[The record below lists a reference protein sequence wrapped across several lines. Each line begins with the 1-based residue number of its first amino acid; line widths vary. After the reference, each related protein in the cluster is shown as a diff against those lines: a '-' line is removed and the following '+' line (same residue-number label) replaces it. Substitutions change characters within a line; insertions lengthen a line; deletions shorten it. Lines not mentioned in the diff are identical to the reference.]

1 MKFSHLLAIV
11 LLLLASTI
19 MTAQDNDF
27 YYLPFKG
34 EVFQL
39 PASKK
44 IGEVYRKSTSKYK
57 KIGEIELTE
66 LNIPEQTEAIPF
78 PQVSKK
84 HLFGIFFNSELIIN
98 KADTYRFEL
107 ASDDGSVLWL
117 DNKILIDN
125 DGIHTMTSMTQSM
138 FLDKGKYPIKL
149 WYYNGVPD
157 KYGLQFF
164 TKLAFGAEQKIIS
177 INSEELKFKYNSAK
191 IEPSYFNTL
200 NELADR
206 IKDMSNIH
214 EIRII
219 GHTDS
224 TGSASFNQKLS
235 YDRAS
240 EVKKHLRNKIN
251 NDNITYLIVGKGES
265 EPIASNEEEKGKSQN
280 RRVEIIIN

>member
-11 LLLLASTI
+11 LHLLASTI